1 MSKKHFF
8 SYVISFIF
16 VVISLIIVAGGSS
29 RILEQT
35 NLETDVGYIHII
47 LAICSIAG
55 LYTLTVEVAKGFRSS
70 AEKISIFGLRFHNPV
85 YDPYFED
92 VGLEEMKTIQQENM
106 QIKTDNQKLESF
118 TDSLLDELEVKDV
131 ELENVQYVGETF
143 IRHHKNSSRL
153 IRSLTSLLDEN
164 NSGWTTEF
172 YNNVLDECITV
183 LHQDRSD
190 KSSTLYIVEDDVL
203 KMTAYHRVNFTSTR
217 SREFGYGEGF
227 AGNIWRTGEVELISN
242 ICSSPYFKGDFSPNH
257 NYGSII
263 GLPVKINHSVVGVLC
278 IQSEGIDGFIEAD
291 INTLKFYADVCALAY
306 HYDNI
311 SVTSDMG

>member
-8 SYVISFIF
+8 SYVISLIF
-16 VVISLIIVAGGSS
+16 VVIALIIVAGSSS
-29 RILEQT
+29 RILEQI

-55 LYTLTVEVAKGFRSS
+55 LFSLTVEVAKGFRSS

-92 VGLEEMKTIQQENM
+92 ISLEEMKTIQEENM
-106 QIKTDNQKLESF
+106 KIKEDNQKLESF
-118 TDSLLDELEVKDV
+118 TGSLLDELEVKDI
-131 ELENVQYVGETF
+131 ELENVQYVSETF

-153 IRSLTSLLDEN
+153 IRSLTSLIDEN
-164 NSGWTTEF
+164 HSGWTTEF

-190 KSSTLYIVEDDVL
+190 KSSTLYIIEDDVL

-217 SREFGYGEGF
+217 SREFEYGEGF
-227 AGNIWRTGEVELISN
+227 AGNIWKTGEVELVSN
-242 ICSSPYFKGDFSPNH
+242 ICTSTYFKGDFSPNH

-263 GLPVKINHSVVGVLC
+263 GLPVKINHTVVGVLC
-278 IQSEGIDGFIEAD
+278 IQSEGVDGFIDGD
-291 INTLKFYADVCALAY
+291 IDTLKFYADVCALAY

-311 SVTSDMG
+311 NVTSDMG

>member
-16 VVISLIIVAGGSS
+16 VVISLIIVAGSSS
-29 RILEQT
+29 RILEQA
-35 NLETDVGYIHII
+35 NLDAGITYIHII
-47 LAICSIAG
+47 LVICSAAG
-55 LYTLTVEVAKGFRSS
+55 LFALTVEVAKGFRSS
-70 AEKISIFGLRFHNPV
+70 AEKISIFGLRFQNPV

-92 VGLEEMKTIQQENM
+92 VGLEEIKTIQQEN
-106 QIKTDNQKLESF
+106 IKLKEDNQKLESF

-131 ELENVQYVGETF
+131 ELENVQYVSETF

-164 NSGWTTEF
+164 SSGWTTEF

-190 KSSTLYIVEDDVL
+190 KSSTLYIIEDDVL
-203 KMTAYHRVNFTSTR
+203 KMTAYHRVNFSSTR
-217 SREFGYGEGF
+217 SREFEYGEGF
-227 AGNIWRTGEVELISN
+227 AGNVWKNGEVELVSD
-242 ICSSPYFKGDFSPNH
+242 ICASTYFKGDFSPNH

-263 GLPVKINHSVVGVLC
+263 GLPVKINHTVVGVLC
-278 IQSEGIDGFIEAD
+278 IQSEGIDGFIEED

-306 HYDNI
+306 YYDNI
-311 SVTSDMG
+311 NVTSDMG

>member
-8 SYVISFIF
+8 SYVISLIF
-16 VVISLIIVAGGSS
+16 VAVALVIVAGSS
-29 RILEQT
+29 MRILEQI
-35 NLETDVGYIHII
+35 NLEMGIGYIHII
-47 LAICSIAG
+47 LIICAAAG

-92 VGLEEMKTIQQENM
+92 ISLEEMKAIQEENM
-106 QIKTDNQKLESF
+106 KMKENNQKLESF
-118 TDSLLDELEVKDV
+118 TDSLLDELAVKDT
-131 ELENVQYVGETF
+131 ELENIQYVSETF

-153 IRSLTSLLDEN
+153 IRSLTSLIDEN
-164 NSGWTTEF
+164 NPGWITEF

-190 KSSTLYIVEDDVL
+190 KSSTLYIIEDDML
-203 KMTAYHRVNFTSTR
+203 KMTAYHRINFTSTR
-217 SREFGYGEGF
+217 SREFEYAEGF
-227 AGNIWRTGEVELISN
+227 AGNIWKTGEVELISN
-242 ICSSPYFKGDFSPNH
+242 ICASPYFKGDFSPNH

-263 GLPVKINHSVVGVLC
+263 GLPVKINHTVVGVLC
-278 IQSEGIDGFIEAD
+278 IQSEGIDGFIEED
-291 INTLKFYADVCALAY
+291 IDTLKFYADVCALAY

-311 SVTSDMG
+311 DVISDTG

>member
-16 VVISLIIVAGGSS
+16 VVVALIIVAGGSS

-35 NLETDVGYIHII
+35 NLETGVGYIHII
-47 LAICSIAG
+47 LAICSVAG
-55 LYTLTVEVAKGFRSS
+55 LFTLTVEVAKGFRSS

-92 VGLEEMKTIQQENM
+92 VSLEEMRVMQEENM
-106 QIKTDNQKLESF
+106 KIKEDNKKLESF
-118 TDSLLDELEVKDV
+118 TDSLLDELEVKDL
-131 ELENVQYVGETF
+131 ELENVQYVSETF

-153 IRSLTSLLDEN
+153 IRSLTSLIDEDH
-164 NSGWTTEF
+164 SGWTTEF

-190 KSSTLYIVEDDVL
+190 KSSTLYTVDGNIL
-203 KMTAYHRVNFTSTR
+203 KMTAYHRINFTSTR

-227 AGNIWRTGEVELISN
+227 AGNIWKTGEVELISN
-242 ICSSPYFKGDFSPNH
+242 ICKSAYFKGDFSPNH

-263 GLPVKINHSVVGVLC
+263 GLPVKINHTVVGVLC
-278 IQSEGIDGFIEAD
+278 IQSEGIDGFIEED

-311 SVTSDMG
+311 NVTSDMG